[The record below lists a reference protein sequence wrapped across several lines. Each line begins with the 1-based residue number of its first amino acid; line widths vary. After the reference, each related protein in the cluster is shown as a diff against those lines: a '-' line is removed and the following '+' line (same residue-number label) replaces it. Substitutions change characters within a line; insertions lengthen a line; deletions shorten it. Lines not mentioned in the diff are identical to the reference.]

1 MKLTKNS
8 DDKQLNQFQFN
19 YKGKVYECIG
29 DDREFQIF
37 NFKFAIEDK
46 QWVTVEN
53 RITNQLKFGP
63 VIREIKNV

>member
-53 RITNQLKFGP
+53 RIINQLKFGP